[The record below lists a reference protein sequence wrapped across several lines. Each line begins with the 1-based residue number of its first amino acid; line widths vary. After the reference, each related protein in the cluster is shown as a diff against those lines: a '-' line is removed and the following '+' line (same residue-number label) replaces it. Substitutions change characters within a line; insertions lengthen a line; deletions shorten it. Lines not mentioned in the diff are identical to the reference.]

1 MKIRV
6 KWLEERAEGQTSCT
20 FSVPWDR
27 GILYNEKSLIMED
40 PAGRRVEN
48 QSSVL
53 AYWADGS
60 IKWTNHA
67 ISEASPAEYYEIG
80 ISQDAENHSHHAAP
94 GQTGDEEAGMGVAYK
109 EFIQIRNGLISVKIP
124 CTGREVL
131 QELYI
136 GDRLI
141 CHSAMLVS
149 TKECRSS
156 FGEAEQ
162 VRYDPFESR
171 VTSAVLEKNHS
182 IKTVVKVT
190 GKYRGRTKEW
200 LPFQLRLIFYRNSPE
215 IRIVHTFFYDGNPNK
230 DVIKGIG
237 LRYYQV
243 MEGELYNRHVRISGD
258 TGFLTESPKMLVT
271 ARVRERY
278 ETLLKEQMEGK
289 NVQFTE
295 EDHAFAELLE
305 DSAVWNDYR
314 INQDS
319 ASHYQIKKRTKEPC
333 SWVSAKHGL
342 RSNGGT
348 YLGGINGGIFSG
360 IRNFWQKY
368 PAAVDLYHAA
378 EEEAEVT
385 LWFWSPYGESMDLRH
400 YDTDT
405 HMASSYE
412 GFDEMRSTP
421 YGIANTTEL
430 TLVVC
435 KETPTHT
442 VLKRLE
448 QKIQNPD
455 LLVCT
460 PEYYSNAKA
469 FGTWE
474 PEDDSTDLG
483 RWFEARAKEMLH
495 AFKEQIEVHGWYGF
509 WNYGDIMRFYDPVRH
524 CWKFDLGGCAWNNS
538 ELIPDMWM
546 WYSFLHSGSSE
557 AFRLAEAYTRH
568 GSEVDQYHFGEYK
581 GLGSRHNVVHWGCGC
596 KEPRISMAGLN
607 RFLYYLTGD
616 ERMGEIL
623 DEVADADY
631 TTVNL
636 DPLRTIVAPDGCPT
650 HARSAPDW
658 SSYCANWM
666 TRWERYQDTGCRDK
680 ILTGIHS
687 LMQMPSGLNSGP
699 MFGYDPKTGSLIH
712 IGDENQSYHMCNCFG
727 AIQVWLE
734 LSYMLQNEEFD
745 RLLEAYGGYYILPFE
760 EKKRL
765 NPAIDTDLWGMA
777 GMVVPLSAFA
787 AFRSGD
793 KAMAK
798 RTWQIA
804 VKDLWKP
811 IESKKVD
818 SLQIPAPV
826 MELDG
831 CDSAS
836 GAIYMNLFL
845 AFPYLKQLLTEEEL
859 YAEVKENND

>member
-1 MKIRV
+1 MKIRL
-6 KWLEERAEGQTSCT
+6 KWLEEKAEGQTSCT
-20 FSVPWDR
+20 FSIPWDR
-27 GILYNEKSLIMED
+27 GILYNEKSLIMQD
-40 PAGRRVEN
+40 PAGRRIET

-53 AYWADGS
+53 AYWDDGS
-60 IKWTNHA
+60 IKWTNHG
-67 ISEASPAEYYEIG
+67 ISEASPAEYYEV
-80 ISQDAENHSHHAAP
+80 SAPCDAPAWAA
-94 GQTGDEEAGMGVAYK
+94 DKEAGMGVAYK
-109 EFIQIRNGLISVKIP
+109 DFIQICNGIMRVKIP
-124 CTGREVL
+124 CAGKDIF

-136 GDRLI
+136 GERLI
-141 CHSAMLVS
+141 CQSAMLVS
-149 TKECRSS
+149 VKEYRST
-156 FGEAEQ
+156 FKDTEQ
-162 VRYDPFESR
+162 VQYEPFESK
-171 VTSAVLEKNHS
+171 VISAVLEKNHAV
-182 IKTVVKVT
+182 KTVVKVT

-200 LPFQLRLIFYRNSPE
+200 LPFLLRLTFYRNSPE

-230 DVIKGIG
+230 DIIKGIG
-237 LRYYQV
+237 LRYCQA

-278 ETLLKEQMEGK
+278 ETLLREQMEGK
-289 NVQFTE
+289 HVQFTQ
-295 EDHAFAELLE
+295 DDQTFAEMLE

-314 INQDS
+314 IHQDS
-319 ASHYQIKKRTKEPC
+319 ASHYQIKKRTKKQC
-333 SWVSAKHGL
+333 SWVSVKHGR
-342 RSNGGT
+342 RSNGSV
-348 YLGGINGGIFSG
+348 YLGGANGGIFSG

-368 PAAVDLYHAA
+368 PAAVDLYHVA
-378 EEEAEVT
+378 EKEAQVT

-430 TLVVC
+430 ALIVC
-435 KETPTHT
+435 DATPSHSS
-442 VLKRLE
+442 LKRME
-448 QKIQNPD
+448 QKLQKPD
-455 LLVCT
+455 ILVCT
-460 PEYYSNAKA
+460 PAYYSSARA
-469 FGTWE
+469 FGTWQ
-474 PEDDSTDLG
+474 PEDTSTAFG
-483 RWFEARAKEMLH
+483 AWFETRANAMQQ
-495 AFKEQIEVHGWYGF
+495 AFQEQIETHEWYGF

-546 WYSFLHSGSSE
+546 WYTFLHSGSSE

-631 TTVNL
+631 TTINL
-636 DPLRTIVAPDGCPT
+636 DPLRTIVTPDGCPT

-666 TRWERYQDTGCRDK
+666 TKWERYQDTRYRDK
-680 ILTGIHS
+680 ILAGIDS
-687 LMQMPSGLNSGP
+687 LLQLPSGLNSGP

-712 IGDENQSYHMCNCFG
+712 LGDNNQSYHMCNCFG

-745 RLLEAYGGYYILPFE
+745 KLLEEYGAYYILPLE

-765 NPAIDTDLWGMA
+765 NPSVSAELWGMP

-787 AFRSGD
+787 AFQTGD
-793 KAMAK
+793 KELAK

-804 VKDLWKP
+804 VKELLKP
-811 IESKKVD
+811 VTAKKVD

-826 MELDG
+826 MELEG

-836 GAIYMNLFL
+836 GAVYMNLFL

-859 YAEVKENND
+859 GMEVRENGI